1 MKKLFFILV
10 LSLASLAS
18 FSQKL
23 INIDGSSTVYPIT
36 EAVAEEFQKIEK
48 NVKVTVG
55 ISGTGGGFKKFCIG
69 ETDISD
75 ASRPIKQSEI
85 EVCQKNGIEYIEL
98 PVAFDGLAVVVNK
111 KNNWVKYLTV
121 EDLKKIWCPESEG
134 KVKNWKDVNEKYPS
148 KPLSLYGPGA
158 DSGTFDYF
166 TEAICGKGGASRT
179 DYTPS
184 EDDNVLVIGVAN
196 TEGGLGYFGVAYYE
210 ENKDKI
216 KLVPIHNGK
225 EPVLPTLENVKN
237 GTYKPLSRPLFIY
250 INKNSAKKEEVKKF
264 VEYYLSNASIF
275 SKEVGYIPLPDEV
288 YKLAKERFKKQ
299 ITGTLFGGKAEI
311 GMTLEE
317 LLKIEK

>member
-1 MKKLFFILV
+1 MKKLFFVFMLV
-10 LSLASLAS
+10 TLAVY
-18 FSQKL
+18 SQKL

-36 EAVAEEFQKIEK
+36 EAVAEEFQKVERDIK
-48 NVKVTVG
+48 ITVG

-85 EVCQKNGIEYIEL
+85 ELCQKNGIEFIEL
-98 PVAFDGLAVVVNK
+98 PVAFDGLAVVVSK
-111 KNNWVKYLTV
+111 KNNWVKYFTV
-121 EDLKKIWCPESEG
+121 DDLKKIWCPEAEG
-134 KVKNWKDVNEKYPS
+134 KIKNWKDINTSFPS
-148 KPLSLYGPGA
+148 KPLSLYAPGA

-166 TEAICGKGGASRT
+166 TEAICGKSGAQRT
-179 DYTPS
+179 DFTPS

-196 TEGGLGYFGVAYYE
+196 TEGGIGYFGVAYYE

-237 GTYKPLSRPLFIY
+237 GVYKPLSRPLFIY
-250 INKNSAKKEEVKKF
+250 VSKKSTEKSEVKKF
-264 VEYYLSNASIF
+264 IEYYLSNAKTF
-275 SKEVGYIPLPDEV
+275 SKEVGYIPLPDDT

-299 ITGTLFGGKAEI
+299 ITGTLFGGKTEI
-311 GMTLEE
+311 GMTLDE
-317 LLKIEK
+317 LLKREK

>member
-1 MKKLFFILV
+1 MKKFLVFLV
-10 LSLASLAS
+10 LFVSSFI
-18 FSQKL
+18 FSQKI

-48 NVKVTVG
+48 GTKVTVG

-75 ASRPIKQSEI
+75 ASRPIKKSEI
-85 EVCQKNGIEYIEL
+85 ELCAKNGIEYIEL

-111 KNNWVKYLTV
+111 KNNWVKYFTV
-121 EDLKKIWCPESEG
+121 EELAKIWCPDAEG
-134 KVKNWKDVNEKYPS
+134 KIKNWKDVNEKYPS
-148 KPLSLYGPGA
+148 KQLSLFAPGA

-196 TEGGLGYFGVAYYE
+196 TDGGLGYFGVAYYE

-216 KLVPIHNGK
+216 KVIPIWNGK
-225 EPVLPTLENVKN
+225 EAVYPTLENVKD
-237 GTYKPLSRPLFIY
+237 GTYAPLSRPLFIY
-250 INKNSAKKEEVKKF
+250 INKKSINKPEIKKF
-264 VEYYLSNASIF
+264 VDYYLSNASVF
-275 SKEVGYIPLPDEV
+275 SKEVGYIPLPEEV